1 MNKTTVSVRMKKLVP
16 AAVIPRYA
24 KNGDAG
30 LDLVAVSFTENDLYI
45 EYKLGLSMQIPNG
58 YAGFILPRSSLSNYH
73 LILANH
79 VGLIDSGYRGE
90 VTARF
95 KKTHNGPDAKYYK
108 AGDKICQ
115 LVIMPYPLV
124 LIEETPELDSSERG
138 SGGYGSSG
146 T

>member
-1 MNKTTVSVRMKKLVP
+1 MKTVTIQMKKTHEN
-16 AAVIPRYA
+16 AVIPRYA

-30 LDLVAVSFTENDLYI
+30 LDLVAVSIKETDLYI
-45 EYKLGLSMQIPNG
+45 EYGLGLSMQMPQG

-95 KKTHNGPDAKYYK
+95 KKTNDGPSAKYYQI
-108 AGDKICQ
+108 GDKICQ
-115 LVIMPYPLV
+115 LVIQEVPLV
-124 LIEETPELDSSERG
+124 IIEEVKELESSQRG
-138 SGGYGSSG
+138 TGGYGSSG
-146 T
+146 K